1 MRDSADSDDYGVT
14 RRGKKRGKFR
24 YDEATYEKRNRHQ
37 PKLAAEDAHDEPTA
51 FPKATGG
58 RPGINQHQLNVVP
71 SRTRSG
77 W

>member
-24 YDEATYEKRNRHQ
+24 YDEATYKKRNRHQ
-37 PKLAAEDAHDEPTA
+37 PKLPM
-51 FPKATGG
+51 ATGG

-71 SRTRSG
+71 SRTQSG

>member
-37 PKLAAEDAHDEPTA
+37 PKLAAEDAHDDTDGEDLVA
-51 FPKATGG
+51 IESAAMDGDD
-58 RPGINQHQLNVVP
+58 RAA
-71 SRTRSG
+71 
-77 W
+77 